1 MKIDYKTFKYSV
13 ILLIVLVI
21 PFNVIH
27 EVGHLIPCY
36 ANGGQG
42 SMSIGLIASKATCS
56 ILKDSL
62 VFAFAGGFLAM
73 LCGIIPAMVR
83 KIQRSWI
90 VIPLLSLGIGHFI
103 VAILE
108 TFAREWYMSDIAVV
122 VMSLMSFLI
131 FAIMLILFG
140 REETIRKQKWLT
152 SKEAAKEFNKELD

>member
-21 PFNVIH
+21 PFNAIH
-27 EVGHLIPCY
+27 EIGHLIPCI

-42 SMSIGLIASKATCS
+42 TITIGLIASQASCS
-56 ILKDSL
+56 ILSNSL
-62 VFAFAGGFLAM
+62 VFAFAGGFLATI
-73 LCGIIPAMVR
+73 CAIIPAMVR

-90 VIPLLSLGIGHFI
+90 VIPLLSLGVGHFI

-108 TFAREWYMSDIAVV
+108 TFAREWYMSDIAIVT
-122 VMSLMSFLI
+122 MSLMSFLI
-131 FAIMLILFG
+131 FAVMLIIFG